1 MYKGQSS
8 EVVVITP
15 ETSMQVYIDQD
26 DVAMCKLCSIENGV
40 QVCRKPVVISMGP
53 VTQIVGEKLTGSGR
67 IAVAYLKIDGSA
79 FVRKGYYAGDMIEWE
94 KEMGEEEYWVADPW
108 PLMN

>member
-1 MYKGQSS
+1 MYKGQSP
-8 EVVVITP
+8 EVITINP
-15 ETSMQVYIDQD
+15 ETNIQVYIDQD
-26 DVAMCKLCSIENGV
+26 DVAMCKLCSVENGV

-53 VTQIVGEKLTGSGR
+53 VTQIVGDKLPGTGR
-67 IAVAYLKIDGSA
+67 IAVAYLKIDGA
-79 FVRKGYYAGDMIEWE
+79 AYVRKGYFTDNTLEWE